1 MSDEKTES
9 PTEKKLKDARKD
21 GKVPKSADLAAAASL
36 LGGSAALSFA
46 GGPLGDHFRQLLT
59 IGLDVAHAASP
70 DLNLTET
77 LKAIA
82 LEASVILLPILIAA
96 LLLPLAALAMQTGL
110 QISFKPL
117 ELNGNAVNPAAGI
130 KRLFS
135 LRSLLELAKT
145 MIKAVVLGA
154 ILYKVVLLLV
164 PATASVA
171 YQPID
176 DVIEVSWRGL
186 CRFVMVAGLVYLV
199 LGAADFGIQLWLF
212 MREQRMSKDEVKR
225 EYKESEGDPDIKG
238 KRKQIAREN
247 VESAPAKHVTQA
259 QAVVVNPTHYAVA
272 IRYVPEEHG
281 LPRVI
286 AKGVDADAFEIRE
299 AARAAGI
306 PIIPHAPLARALYRV
321 PLEQAIP
328 EMLFEAVAEI
338 LAWVAQLGAQPS
350 TQ

>member
-21 GKVPKSADLAAAASL
+21 GKAPKSADLVGAASL
-36 LGGSAALSFA
+36 LGGGAALSFA
-46 GGPLGDHFRQLLT
+46 GAALGNHFRQLLH
-59 IGLDVAHAASP
+59 IGLDVGHAGSP

-82 LEASVILLPILIAA
+82 VESSMILFPILIAG

-117 ELNGNAVNPAAGI
+117 KLNVNAVNPAAGI

-135 LRSLLELAKT
+135 LRSMLELAKT
-145 MIKAVVLGA
+145 MIKAVALCA

-164 PATASVA
+164 PATAGIA

-176 DVIEVSWRGL
+176 DVIEVSWSGL

-212 MREQRMSKDEVKR
+212 MRDHRMSKDEVKR
-225 EYKESEGDPDIKG
+225 EYKESEGDPHIKG
-238 KRKQIAREN
+238 KRKQIAREM
-247 VESAPAKHVTQA
+247 VESAPAKRVAQA
-259 QAVVVNPTHYAVA
+259 QVVVVNPTHYAVA

-286 AKGVDADAFEIRE
+286 ARGVDADAFDIRE
-299 AARAAGI
+299 AAREAGI

-321 PLEQAIP
+321 PLDQAVP
-328 EMLFEAVAEI
+328 EMLFEAVAEV
-338 LAWVAQLGAQPS
+338 LAWVRQLGAQS
-350 TQ
+350 SIQ